1 MEVLIM
7 GHQDQSFPRTP
18 LQYTVSV
25 VDHHD
30 RTTLIEK
37 HQALLKEHDTS
48 SQQKDHDKAAFVDT
62 IKQLQAQLRLEIK
75 RSHGLQPD
83 FLEPLGIHYNADHSI
98 DAEKLNQHLCEK
110 LAIAVYNFDQYV
122 KNNHLIE
129 RNARLI
135 ADAMTNYFKMIASKQ
150 QNHDNWLVL
159 KLKITD
165 WLCRETYSTKQ
176 LLSDT
181 TIAEILSELN
191 ITLNSTQTSRINR
204 LSTSFINSKLPN
216 WELLTI
222 AVSGDKNTVFH
233 YQQQLSNAI
242 KDVIQE
248 ESKNSRFFSCMSKL
262 ADHMAVIDSEDAA
275 NVSTFYNPMA
285 DRFAKTIS
293 IFVIRYMQQ
302 CKTDCLSNESIE
314 QLLTT
319 LPKYLLL
326 NNANRDSLPEII
338 SSSLSTQNTNLLLC
352 ILESIAPL
360 LSGSHCTGEDQSKY
374 FMEKI
379 NQLKKVM
386 DTQVYLTPIIT
397 GRARQVFQSLPDVLE
412 KVLQTEPDL
421 SNLSVHLIPRSLIRQ
436 LEQGELVDWVI
447 DSNNQAYVGAL
458 MSHQWLHREQLF
470 AMLDPA
476 PDFGRSNQ
484 GIENHVKRQLIH
496 TLDHGAEL
504 DYEQVKRQCENGFVV
519 SDSVREKWQGLSHC
533 YHAFDQSSSRHQ
545 EAANQLDQFQQL
557 AKQWLRLVIA
567 GTKHYKKAQS
577 KHWWSGQS
585 GAKRAN
591 DLLASMDSL
600 AQQPDINF
608 NQFATILRTHL
619 ITFNA
624 GSLGTYVLQALSN
637 DKTYFENNNYQNI
650 EGITQQKSALLNQNN
665 LFSNDEHRPRGVTGF
680 CSAVQ
685 NSAYGWDFFRSKPY
699 LGRQQQAQRFM
710 QRLDELAENQAQ
722 ESAVMNASMS
732 SQ

>member
-1 MEVLIM
+1 M

-222 AVSGDKNTVFH
+222 AESGDKNTVFH

-248 ESKNSRFFSCMSKL
+248 ESKNSRFFSCMSTL
-262 ADHMAVIDSEDAA
+262 ADHMAVIDSKDAA

-293 IFVIRYMQQ
+293 IFVIRYLQQ

-710 QRLDELAENQAQ
+710 QRLDELAKNQTQ
-722 ESAVMNASMS
+722 ESAVVNASIS